1 MITLELLFHD
11 LVLKDYTLKEG
22 GRLTIGRH
30 PDNDVVPKDAAVSKH
45 HAIVE
50 RKGEKLIVLDKESI
64 NGTFVNGIK
73 VQSAELNEADIVKFG
88 NELNIRVSIF
98 SLKKRVSAVT
108 EEHDDKS
115 AVLSTIERTL
125 DKL

>member
-1 MITLELLFHD
+1 MIILELRAQS
-11 LVLKDYTLKEG
+11 LVLKEYTLEKG
-22 GRLTIGRH
+22 DSLTIGRH
-30 PDNDVVPKDAAVSKH
+30 PDNDIVPKDAAVSNH
-45 HAIVE
+45 HAIIE

-73 VQSAELNEADIVKFG
+73 VQSAELNNEDIVKIG
-88 NELNIRVSIF
+88 NEFSVKIFTF
-98 SLKKRVSAVT
+98 SLKKRASAVT

-115 AVLSTIERTL
+115 ALLSTIERTL

>member
-1 MITLELLFHD
+1 MIILELRFGE
-11 LVLKDYTLKEG
+11 LVLKDYTLEEG

-30 PDNDVVPKDAAVSKH
+30 PENDIVPKDVAVSKH
-45 HAIVE
+45 HAIIE
-50 RKGEKLIVLDKESI
+50 RKGEKLIVLDKESR

-73 VQSAELNEADIVKFG
+73 VQSAELNNEDIVKIG
-88 NELNIRVSIF
+88 NEFSVKIFTF
-98 SLKKRVSAVT
+98 SLKKRASAVT

>member
-1 MITLELLFHD
+1 MIILELRFQD

-30 PDNDVVPKDAAVSKH
+30 PDNDIVPKDAAVSNH
-45 HAIVE
+45 HAIIE
-50 RKGEKLIVLDKESI
+50 RIGEKLIVLDKKSR
-64 NGTFVNGIK
+64 NGTFVNGIE
-73 VQSAELNEADIVKFG
+73 VQSAELNEGDIVEFG
-88 NELNIRVSIF
+88 NQLNLRVTLF
-98 SLKKRVSAVT
+98 SLKRTASAAT

-125 DKL
+125 AKL